1 MESFLINDSITWK
14 NKKDRLPLIMRGAR
28 QVGKTWLLQEFGR
41 TAFHDS
47 CYVNFENAPGLKEV
61 FDGDISPQR
70 IVDILGALH
79 GKRIK
84 PLETLLI
91 LDEVQEIPRA
101 LTALKYFAEIAP
113 EYAVC

>member
-1 MESFLINDSITWK
+1 M
-14 NKKDRLPLIMRGAR
+14 
-28 QVGKTWLLQEFGR
+28 
-41 TAFHDS
+41 
-47 CYVNFENAPGLKEV
+47 